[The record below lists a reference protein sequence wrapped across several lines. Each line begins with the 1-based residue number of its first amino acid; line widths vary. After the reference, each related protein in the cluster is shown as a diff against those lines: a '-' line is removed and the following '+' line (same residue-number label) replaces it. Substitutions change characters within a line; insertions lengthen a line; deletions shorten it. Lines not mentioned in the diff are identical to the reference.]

1 VKSLQLKPLL
11 LEAKS
16 ILEAMDARHELG
28 HALIELA
35 AVEILE
41 QDTSLAQQHMETA
54 KELLPAED
62 HRESAERLT
71 CISKQVDETLATTSV
86 SGANDLAVFN
96 RLCGRIGRLDD
107 IEAQMRVMLDI
118 VLEQTVAE
126 RGVVLLRRMG
136 EDPSDLEITKNLDE
150 GKTPWTIRF
159 VYDLVTNGNAAPDP
173 IVSNHPSKDA
183 RLPFPS
189 GTAPKVGSLL
199 FVPFVLGR
207 NCMGGIY
214 VDRVTNRRHF
224 GQREVDFVVAFAGV
238 ATASLSDAQ
247 VRKFRRE
254 NEDLREKLEEKH
266 RFSNIV
272 TQNQAML
279 DVIQSIGKL
288 GSGSTTVLVEGE
300 TGTGKELV
308 AQAVHSSGSR
318 RDGPFVTINCAA
330 LSEDVLETELFGH
343 VKGAFTDAKFDREG
357 LFARAAG
364 GTVFLDEVD
373 KTSRNFQDKLLRVVD
388 KREFKPVGSSTAQ
401 QADFRIVCATNKDLA
416 REVEGGA
423 FLPDLYYR
431 LKVICLK
438 LPPLRERREDIPLL
452 AVHFLEKYC
461 RRLGKRV
468 SAFAPEAMELMVSYR
483 WPGNVRQ
490 LEHEVERVVAFAG
503 DDDQVSPEDLSE
515 ELRSWGAVIRVTE
528 ARALAEAV
536 EQVERRMITECL
548 KRHAGNRTRVAASLG
563 LSRRGLL
570 NKIKRY
576 HLEDGVS
583 VK

>member
-1 VKSLQLKPLL
+1 MNEKYGAVLVVDDNEDVLVAARIFLKQY
-11 LEAKS
+11 
-16 ILEAMDARHELG
+16 
-28 HALIELA
+28 
-35 AVEILE
+35 VETVHTESDPERI
-41 QDTSLAQQHMETA
+41 T
-54 KELLPAED
+54 ELL
-62 HRESAERLT
+62 
-71 CISKQVDETLATTSV
+71 
-86 SGANDLAVFN
+86 
-96 RLCGRIGRLDD
+96 GRRHFD
-107 IEAQMRVMLDI
+107 
-118 VLEQTVAE
+118 
-126 RGVVLLRRMG
+126 VVLLDMNFTRDVTSG
-136 EDPSDLEITKNLDE
+136 EEGFYWLHRIQEIDPAAIVIFITAYADVDMAVRAMKE
-150 GKTPWTIRF
+150 GAVDFIVKPWQNEKLLAT
-159 VYDLVTNGNAAPDP
+159 VSAA
-173 IVSNHPSKDA
+173 
-183 RLPFPS
+183 L
-189 GTAPKVGSLL
+189 T
-199 FVPFVLGR
+199 LGR
-207 NCMGGIY
+207 S
-214 VDRVTNRRHF
+214 R
-224 GQREVDFVVAFAGV
+224 REVE
-238 ATASLSDAQ
+238 SLRS
-247 VRKFRRE
+247 RERRLS
-254 NEDLREKLEEKH
+254 EDLDQPFHDFIGRSQPMQDVFESIRKVA
-266 RFSNIV
+266 V
-272 TQNQAML
+272 TDAN
-279 DVIQSIGKL
+279 
-288 GSGSTTVLVEGE
+288 VLITGE
-300 TGTGKELV
+300 NGTGKELV
-308 AQAVHSSGSR
+308 ARSIHRQSPRA
-318 RDGPFVTINCAA
+318 DGPFVKVDMGA
-330 LSEDVLETELFGH
+330 LSGTLFESELFGH